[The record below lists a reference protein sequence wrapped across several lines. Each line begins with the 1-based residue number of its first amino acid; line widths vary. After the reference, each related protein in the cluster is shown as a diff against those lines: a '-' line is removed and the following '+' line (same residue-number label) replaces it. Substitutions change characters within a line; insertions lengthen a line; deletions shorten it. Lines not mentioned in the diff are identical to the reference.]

1 MARAVILMADSL
13 GIGAAPDAEAFGDLG
28 ANTLAHI
35 LDAYQQHWGEPLAL
49 ANLSRLG
56 LIDACEAAS
65 GRTLNVA
72 NRQQPMAAWGY
83 AKELSSG
90 KDTPSGHWEMAGVPV
105 LFDWGYFPL
114 TTPSFPAELI
124 EELVARTG
132 IPGILGNCHASGTTI
147 IAELGEE
154 HVRTGKPICYTSADS
169 VFQIAAHEQSF
180 GLDNLYQVCEVARSL
195 LDDYN
200 IGRVI
205 ARPFVGNDKDDFK
218 RTGNRRDY
226 SVLPPAPTV
235 LDKLA
240 AAGGEVIS
248 IGKIADIYAHQGIT
262 QKYKAPGLENLLA
275 KTVEVFKQ
283 APDNS
288 LVFTNLV
295 DFDELYGHRRNAV
308 GYGEA
313 LKVFDDFLPHVLAQL
328 KEDDLLIIT
337 ADHGCD
343 PTAPGSDHTR
353 EYVPV
358 IAYRPGMQAVAL
370 GERESFAD
378 IGQTLAQWFDLTT
391 LEYGN
396 GFVAALSL
404 DTPDTAQ

>member
-1 MARAVILMADSL
+1 MARAIILMADSL
-13 GIGAAPDAEAFGDLG
+13 GIGAAPDAEKFGDLG

-35 LDAYQQHWGEPLAL
+35 LDSYEQEKGEPLAL

-65 GRTLNVA
+65 SRTINVA
-72 NRQQPMAAWGY
+72 QRQSPQGAWGF

-105 LFDWGYFPL
+105 LFDWGYFPQSV
-114 TTPSFPAELI
+114 PCFPQEFIDELI
-124 EELVARTG
+124 ARTG

-147 IAELGEE
+147 IAQLGEE
-154 HVRTGKPICYTSADS
+154 HVKTGKPICYTSADS

-180 GLDNLYQVCEVARSL
+180 GLDKLYEVCEVARSL
-195 LDDYN
+195 LDEYN

-205 ARPFVGNDKDDFK
+205 ARPFEGKSVDDFK
-218 RTGNRRDY
+218 RTSNRRDY
-226 SVLPPAPTV
+226 SVLPPSPTV

-240 AAGGEVIS
+240 EAGGEVIS

-262 QKYKAPGLENLLA
+262 QKYKAPGLENLLV
-275 KTVEVFKQ
+275 KTQEVMSA
-283 APDNS
+283 APERS
-288 LVFTNLV
+288 LIFTNLV
-295 DFDELYGHRRNAV
+295 DFDELYGHRRNAI
-308 GYGEA
+308 GYAEA
-313 LKVFDDFLPHVLAQL
+313 LKVFDDFLPRIITQL
-328 KEDDLLIIT
+328 KDDDLLIIT

-343 PTAPGSDHTR
+343 PTAKGTDHTR

-358 IAYRPGMQAVAL
+358 IAYRKGMQSVPL
-370 GERESFAD
+370 GERDSFAD

-391 LEYGN
+391 LEYGK
-396 GFVAALSL
+396 GFASALV
-404 DTPDTAQ
+404 PATA